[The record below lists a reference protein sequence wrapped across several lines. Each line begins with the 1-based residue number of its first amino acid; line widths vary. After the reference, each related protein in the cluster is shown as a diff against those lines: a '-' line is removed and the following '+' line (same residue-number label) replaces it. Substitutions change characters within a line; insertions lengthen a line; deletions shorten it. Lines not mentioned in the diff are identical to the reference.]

1 MTNQTKTNQTDET
14 PEQLL
19 NDQLATCL
27 AAMQDCL
34 AHART
39 GREDDRHGHLRRH
52 DIDYVGKLMKA
63 SARLTEAL
71 ARLKGETRHN
81 IHVSRDGGTVPVRR
95 DGGRRG

>member
-1 MTNQTKTNQTDET
+1 MTDKT

-34 AHART
+34 AHS
-39 GREDDRHGHLRRH
+39 REPRKDDDYGHLRRH
-52 DIDYVGKLMKA
+52 DLRYVAKLMKA
-63 SARLTEAL
+63 SALLTQSL

-81 IHVSRDGGTVPVRR
+81 VHVTREDKGEG
-95 DGGRRG
+95 